1 MSYLCSVFP
10 SFEKKKKN
18 PTVGMLIRCWGGNNK
33 FTGVHFFETFALN
46 NEKKERFK
54 NFYRKD
60 SR

>member
-1 MSYLCSVFP
+1 
-10 SFEKKKKN
+10 
-18 PTVGMLIRCWGGNNK
+18 MLIRCWGGNNK